1 MSHTRAI
8 QGALYK
14 KVTELQKELHHCI
27 SSINHEEEKQKILQ
41 ELNHILKS
49 EMSQVQAAQ
58 RTEDEFMCSSY

>member
-14 KVTELQKELHHCI
+14 KVSELQKELHHCI
-27 SSINHEEEKQKILQ
+27 LSINHEEEKQKIID

-49 EMSQVQAAQ
+49 
-58 RTEDEFMCSSY
+58 